1 MVDANANPSSSAGA
15 AAMNGG
21 VKKGVAFGMGLSS
34 LLGVKARGHSVP
46 NLGEKFKQNKRVQ
59 HTKLILI
66 TGTFTKIA
74 KTELYAQ
81 QKHLTLCFASKNI
94 NFDSPINT
102 H

>member
-59 HTKLILI
+59 HTKLI
-66 TGTFTKIA
+66 
-74 KTELYAQ
+74 
-81 QKHLTLCFASKNI
+81 
-94 NFDSPINT
+94 
-102 H
+102 